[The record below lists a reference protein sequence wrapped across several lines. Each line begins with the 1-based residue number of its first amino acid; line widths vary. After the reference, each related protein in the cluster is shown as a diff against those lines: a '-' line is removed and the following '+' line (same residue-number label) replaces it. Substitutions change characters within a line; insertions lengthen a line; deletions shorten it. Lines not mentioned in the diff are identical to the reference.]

1 MRQERRQKK
10 QNALILNIIID
21 IKIKLKIKVEI
32 DKKKQLHQVI
42 FDMLSFWFFKI
53 GINGSMAINSIKK

>member
-21 IKIKLKIKVEI
+21 IKTKLKIKVDVDEWQ
-32 DKKKQLHQVI
+32 KVI
-42 FDMLSFWFFKI
+42 GFYWFESFQ
-53 GINGSMAINSIKK
+53 G

>member
-21 IKIKLKIKVEI
+21 IKIKLKIKFAV
-32 DKKKQLHQVI
+32 
-42 FDMLSFWFFKI
+42 DM
-53 GINGSMAINSIKK
+53 